1 MPKGRPRKINEETEE
16 INNQPISVP
25 FIDEQLKELET
36 LYKMLKV
43 RGITRIS
50 KLENMI
56 SQMRIAK

>member
-16 INNQPISVP
+16 VSNQPISAPLVN
-25 FIDEQLKELET
+25 EKLKELET
-36 LYKMLKV
+36 HYKMLKV

-56 SQMRIAK
+56 SQITK